1 MYYLEIL
8 ASVCFRARSSAI
20 VRMQPE
26 ISFSKNTVAA
36 VKQITGGD
44 LLYLNKKYREPV
56 TFLNEA
62 KLLFL
67 SNHPLKGQFDEAMK
81 RRAVVLPFQNTVP
94 PSKQIPDLADKL
106 YGERGYIVYQA
117 ISALRKLVERDF
129 EYTPVEGTDSGV
141 YASVAEL
148 MDGEALNIRNF
159 VKNCCVFRADAK
171 STVSLLYNAYQ
182 AFCEKNGCESCNNIT
197 TFSRTFRQCYP
208 HIDDFRTS
216 SARGF
221 TGIAL
226 CKTPM

>member
-1 MYYLEIL
+1 M
-8 ASVCFRARSSAI
+8 
-20 VRMQPE
+20 
-26 ISFSKNTVAA
+26 
-36 VKQITGGD
+36 
-44 LLYLNKKYREPV
+44 